1 MTLIA
6 ALTGVAMANAANPK
20 HEVLDTL
27 RSYQLQD
34 VQVVATRASKKTPM
48 AFTNIT
54 QEQIKRL
61 NTGRDIPF
69 LLTTMPSVVTTSDA
83 GNGMGYTGL
92 RIRGTDASRINVT
105 TNGIHGRPCIEPW
118 KHSGATRCGHFYQ
131 WCGRI
136 WRNGEHANREYWTAT
151 LGRIR
156 PFGRL
161 LLLA

>member
-105 TNGIHGRPCIEPW
+105 ANGIPLNDSESSQLYWVNMGDLASSLE
-118 KHSGATRCGHFYQ
+118 AFRCNAV
-131 WCGRI
+131 W
-136 WRNGEHANREYWTAT
+136 A
-151 LGRIR
+151 
-156 PFGRL
+156 L
-161 LLLA
+161 LPMVRAHLAQR